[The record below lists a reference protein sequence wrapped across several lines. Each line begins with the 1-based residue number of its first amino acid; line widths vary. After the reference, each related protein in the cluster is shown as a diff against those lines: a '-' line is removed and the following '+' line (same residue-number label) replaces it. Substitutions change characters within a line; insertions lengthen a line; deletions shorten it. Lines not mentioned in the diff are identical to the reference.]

1 MALGLS
7 WLFGGKRLTVESC
20 KLLFHEMLAS
30 RPFCQRVGQCASFQ
44 DGGEERWESLLKS
57 GTHMR
62 GSSCLERVLGHV
74 AQKGERP
81 GPASGM
87 ALRHPLHIFFTL
99 PQSYMTGALMA
110 PILQRRKTRLW

>member
-1 MALGLS
+1 
-7 WLFGGKRLTVESC
+7 
-20 KLLFHEMLAS
+20 MLAS
-30 RPFCQRVGQCASFQ
+30 GLSARGWVNVHSFQ

-74 AQKGERP
+74 AQERP

-87 ALRHPLHIFFTL
+87 GLRHPCT
-99 PQSYMTGALMA
+99 SSSS
-110 PILQRRKTRLW
+110 PILHDRFSWPHFTEEKNKALVEKAARRKEQPEDRSPRPHSGSSLGSKL